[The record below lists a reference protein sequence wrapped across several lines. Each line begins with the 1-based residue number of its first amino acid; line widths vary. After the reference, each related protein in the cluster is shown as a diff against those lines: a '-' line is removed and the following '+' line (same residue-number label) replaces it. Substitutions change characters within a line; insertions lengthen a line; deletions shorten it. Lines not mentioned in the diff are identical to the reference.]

1 LKKFLKQSFMA
12 GILTLLPIA
21 GTIWLLKVLII
32 TAEDFSRSFIPQR
45 FHPEQVLGHDI
56 PGIGLLFALVMI
68 LITGMLTRLY
78 LGKKLVTLGDKIFD
92 RIPLGRGIYKA
103 IKQFLNTI
111 AGDTEKTFRRVVM
124 VEFPA
129 PGSYMIGFVTGTAS
143 GETQEKTREKVL
155 NVFVPTTP
163 NPTTGF
169 LFLVPEHKLTPL
181 EMSVEEAFKLI
192 VSGGVVGKN

>member
-1 LKKFLKQSFMA
+1 MKKFLKQSFMA